1 MTKKIGGEKFQFW
14 LYCDAHYELWSSF
27 LFCWDS
33 FKMRRKKS
41 KTWSYFVDRSIN
53 IHDIP
58 PKIHNKNSAI
68 LVKFFPSLVVS
79 SSAATHIQSSLFYT
93 IWNCHCIAISKIQC
107 IFLLIFASFFYL
119 YFSSAAATGGR
130 SEVILTSSGGG
141 GTNTAGATAK
151 SSSGLYPVT
160 RHSVNS
166 SGMLM
171 VGPNFRVGKK
181 IGCGNFGELRLGKY
195 IIAS

>member
-1 MTKKIGGEKFQFW
+1 MSLHKTVSRVSCVF
-14 LYCDAHYELWSSF
+14 SS
-27 LFCWDS
+27 
-33 FKMRRKKS
+33 
-41 KTWSYFVDRSIN
+41 
-53 IHDIP
+53 
-58 PKIHNKNSAI
+58 
-68 LVKFFPSLVVS
+68 
-79 SSAATHIQSSLFYT
+79 
-93 IWNCHCIAISKIQC
+93 
-107 IFLLIFASFFYL
+107 LIFAFILYL
-119 YFSSAAATGGR
+119 YFSGAAATGGR

-181 IGCGNFGELRLGKY
+181 IGCGNFGELRLGKC
-195 IIAS
+195 ICCIRKINHTRESTTELTSQ